1 MRCKNIVE
9 SIRSDEYNII
19 NDFIDSQERK
29 MEYLTT
35 KELSEKWKVSQRRIQ
50 IYCKENRIQGAVL
63 KGSVWLI
70 PENAEKP
77 QDPRKKHIK
86 K

>member
-1 MRCKNIVE
+1 MVE
-9 SIRSDEYNII
+9 GIRGNEYNII
-19 NDFIDSQERK
+19 NDLINSWERK

-35 KELSEKWKVSQRRIQ
+35 KELSEKWKISQRRIQ

-70 PENAEKP
+70 PENTQKP
-77 QDPRKKHIK
+77 QDPRKKHTK
-86 K
+86 E

>member
-1 MRCKNIVE
+1 MSKNVVE
-9 SIRSDEYNII
+9 SIRSNEYNIVNDLI
-19 NDFIDSQERK
+19 NSWERE

-35 KELSEKWKVSQRRIQ
+35 KELSEKWKISQSRIQ

-70 PENAEKP
+70 PENAQKP
-77 QDPRKKHIK
+77 QDPRKKHTK
-86 K
+86 E

>member
-1 MRCKNIVE
+1 MSKNVVE
-9 SIRSDEYNII
+9 SVRGNEYNII
-19 NDFIDSQERK
+19 NDLINSWERE

-35 KELSEKWKVSQRRIQ
+35 KELSEKWKISQRRIQ

-70 PENAEKP
+70 PENAQKP
-77 QDPRKKHIK
+77 QDPRKKHTK
-86 K
+86 E

>member
-1 MRCKNIVE
+1 MVE
-9 SIRSDEYNII
+9 SIRGNEYNII
-19 NDFIDSQERK
+19 NDLINSWERE

-35 KELSEKWKVSQRRIQ
+35 KELSEKWKISQRRIQ

-70 PENAEKP
+70 PENAQKP
-77 QDPRKKHIK
+77 QDPRKKHTK
-86 K
+86 E

>member
-1 MRCKNIVE
+1 MVE
-9 SIRSDEYNII
+9 SIRGNEYNII
-19 NDFIDSQERK
+19 NDLINSWEMK

-35 KELSEKWKVSQRRIQ
+35 KELSEKWKISQRRIQ

-70 PENAEKP
+70 PENAQKP
-77 QDPRKKHIK
+77 QDPRKKHTK
-86 K
+86 E

>member
-1 MRCKNIVE
+1 
-9 SIRSDEYNII
+9 
-19 NDFIDSQERK
+19 

-35 KELSEKWKVSQRRIQ
+35 KELSEKWEISQRRIQ
-50 IYCKENRIQGAVL
+50 TYCKENRIQGAVL

-77 QDPRKKHIK
+77 QDPRKRHIK
-86 K
+86 E

>member
-1 MRCKNIVE
+1 MSKNVVE
-9 SIRSDEYNII
+9 SIRGNEYNII
-19 NDFIDSQERK
+19 NDLINSWEMK

-35 KELSEKWKVSQRRIQ
+35 KELSEKWKISQRRIQ

-70 PENAEKP
+70 PENAQKP
-77 QDPRKKHIK
+77 QDPRKKHTK
-86 K
+86 E

>member
-1 MRCKNIVE
+1 
-9 SIRSDEYNII
+9 
-19 NDFIDSQERK
+19 

-35 KELSEKWKVSQRRIQ
+35 KELSEKWKISQRRIQ

-70 PENAEKP
+70 PENAKKP
-77 QDPRKKHIK
+77 QDPRKKHTK
-86 K
+86 E

>member
-1 MRCKNIVE
+1 MVE
-9 SIRSDEYNII
+9 SIRGNEYNII
-19 NDFIDSQERK
+19 NDLMK

-35 KELSEKWKVSQRRIQ
+35 KELSEKWKISQRRIQ

-70 PENAEKP
+70 PENAQKP
-77 QDPRKKHIK
+77 QDPRKKHTK
-86 K
+86 E